1 MKTSAKGLALIKE
14 FEGFRAAAYL
24 CPAGVWTIGWG
35 HTRGVTEHDRVTE
48 EMATD
53 MLIEDLAWCEAA
65 VKQYVTVPLNQNQFD
80 ALVSFTFNLGQGA
93 LAQSTLLRLL
103 NSGEYT
109 AAALQFGR
117 WVKAGTQT
125 LPGLV
130 RRREAERALFEEPA
144 DDATCTAAPGWD
156 PAKVA

>member
-1 MKTSAKGLALIKE
+1 MKTSEKGLALIKE
-14 FEGFRAAAYL
+14 FEGFRALAYL

-53 MLIEDLAWCEAA
+53 MLIEDLAWSEAA

-144 DDATCTAAPGWD
+144 DDGTCTAAPGWD

>member
-1 MKTSAKGLALIKE
+1 MKTSEKGLALIKE
-14 FEGFRAAAYL
+14 FEGFRALAYL

-53 MLIEDLAWCEAA
+53 MLIEDLAWSEAA